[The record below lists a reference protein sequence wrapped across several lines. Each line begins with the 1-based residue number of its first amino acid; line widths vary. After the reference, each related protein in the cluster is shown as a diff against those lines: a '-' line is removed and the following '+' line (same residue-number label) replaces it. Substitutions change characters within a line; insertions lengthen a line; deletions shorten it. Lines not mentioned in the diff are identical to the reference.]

1 MAMTDEELARALQE
15 EEDRLAEAEDS
26 AIATWGG
33 HGPIGSGDD
42 RPAGSNHNGGGGSN
56 VLVGTKSTYEC
67 GADKWNT
74 EKVRLRVDA
83 EPFQEGGMRLAYRAR
98 ELFED
103 GSAMD
108 VVLKCFR
115 EDVLQEGEIEADLIE
130 CEALTQMVAEDYAQ
144 QFNKL
149 CASKGLSHC
158 LAFVPVSVVRLRSE
172 SEQDD
177 GGEEEETFSIE
188 PFLPGEYV
196 KYSDNDGHT
205 ETEDEASSAFSFFS
219 HHVSGGALV
228 ITDIQGVGTFYTDP
242 QIHTLDGQG
251 FGAGNLGERG
261 IRRFLQSHR
270 HGLLCE
276 KLGLPSPDAGLTD
289 EELAKKMQ
297 ADEQRIAEEDA
308 EEAARGDDELAQ
320 SFAQLRP

>member
-1 MAMTDEELARALQE
+1 MTDEEFARQLQAEENRLAE
-15 EEDRLAEAEDS
+15 EEDARRREADVRASTRNRGASES
-26 AIATWGG
+26 EM
-33 HGPIGSGDD
+33 
-42 RPAGSNHNGGGGSN
+42 
-56 VLVGTKSTYEC
+56 LVGTKLTYSC
-67 GADKWNT
+67 QDDKWNT
-74 EKVRLRVDA
+74 ESVRIKVEA

-98 ELFED
+98 ELFAD
-103 GSAMD
+103 GSEMD

-115 EDVLQEGEIEADLIE
+115 EDVLEEGEDEADLIE
-130 CEALTQMVAEDYAQ
+130 SEAQTQMVAEDYAQ

-172 SEQDD
+172 QA
-177 GGEEEETFSIE
+177 GPGAPEETYSIE
-188 PFLPGEYV
+188 PYLPGEYV

-205 ETEDEASSAFSFFS
+205 EVESDTAMAFSYFT

-261 IRRFLQSHR
+261 IERFLRSHR
-270 HGLLCE
+270 HSLLCE
-276 KLGLPSPDAGLTD
+276 QLGLPSQDAGLTD
-289 EELAKKMQ
+289 EQLAEKLQ
-297 ADEQRIAEEDA
+297 RDEERIAEEEA
-308 EEAARGDDELAQ
+308 EMEERRAVEEAELA
-320 SFAQLRP
+320 AAMGRLRP